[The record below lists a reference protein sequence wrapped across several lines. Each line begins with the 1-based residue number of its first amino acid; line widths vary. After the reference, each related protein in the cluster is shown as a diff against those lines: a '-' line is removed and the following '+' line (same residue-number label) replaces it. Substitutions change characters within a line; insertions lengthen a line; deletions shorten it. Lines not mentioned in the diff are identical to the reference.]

1 MTADVNFKGVRHSY
15 RRLKERA
22 EAVRR
27 SRWRRAQD
35 LCEAAG
41 LSDAGHLHNALVA
54 YNRGKPW
61 RSVDYSAARAAK
73 RLFDSQFVADRWL
86 SALYERRGPQGF
98 TWD

>member
-1 MTADVNFKGVRHSY
+1 MTADLDFNGVRHSY

-41 LSDAGHLHNALVA
+41 LNKGSFAGEGEILLISTE
-54 YNRGKPW
+54 K
-61 RSVDYSAARAAK
+61 
-73 RLFDSQFVADRWL
+73 
-86 SALYERRGPQGF
+86 
-98 TWD
+98 